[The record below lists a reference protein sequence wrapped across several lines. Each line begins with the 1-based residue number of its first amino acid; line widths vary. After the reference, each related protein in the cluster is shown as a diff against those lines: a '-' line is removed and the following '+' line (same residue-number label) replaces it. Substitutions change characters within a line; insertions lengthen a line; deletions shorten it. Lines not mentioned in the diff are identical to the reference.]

1 VPPTAPAPASTAATA
16 QSGAEQLA
24 GLAARVTHPTLRA
37 LLPALAARA
46 AAPPGEAVAYHEDSP
61 GTDD

>member
-1 VPPTAPAPASTAATA
+1 VPESPPPTAPTPAPT
-16 QSGAEQLA
+16 GAEELA
-24 GLAARVTHPTLRA
+24 ALAARVTHPTLRA

-46 AAPPGEAVAYHEDSP
+46 AAAPDEAVAYHEDSP

>member
-1 VPPTAPAPASTAATA
+1 
-16 QSGAEQLA
+16 
-24 GLAARVTHPTLRA
+24 VTHPTLRA